1 MTYSEDA
8 FKRLVNKKGVEYAI
22 QTLSSPN
29 LPEETKDDLAK
40 KHYLVDGYPNLSLI
54 YSLI

>member
-1 MTYSEDA
+1 MTHLEDA

-29 LPEETKDDLAK
+29 LPEETKADLAK